1 MRDKLLVQQSCQS
14 YAAYEGWES
23 LRLSVMMYA
32 YMIKEDVNVQGWMIR
47 PLPGLVNFAPAVAYN
62 LCLNLPAAFPQ
73 PGSGPL
79 VQSCS

>member
-32 YMIKEDVNVQGWMIR
+32 YMIKEDR
-47 PLPGLVNFAPAVAYN
+47 R
-62 LCLNLPAAFPQ
+62 AAKLGERHFLFLLMYRA
-73 PGSGPL
+73 G
-79 VQSCS
+79 